1 MTATK
6 VISDRF
12 KVSGLLAG
20 RLKEHQVS
28 VPAVL
33 RRAGLPAGF
42 FQQEKIYVSTAELF
56 ALWRAIGETS
66 ADPAIGLKLG
76 AEPRF
81 ERYQPT
87 AIAAVC
93 SRTFRDAL

>member
-1 MTATK
+1 MTAAK
-6 VISDRF
+6 VTSDRF
-12 KVSGLLAG
+12 KVSSIWLA
-20 RLKEHQVS
+20 RLGEHQLS

-42 FQQEKIYVSTAELF
+42 FQQEKIYATTAELF

-76 AEPRF
+76 AEARL
-81 ERYQPT
+81 ERYQPS
-87 AIAAVC
+87 AALP
-93 SRTFRDAL
+93 RPK